1 MNNHDDKKSERKKRR
16 KLSKITTIT
25 RIWKIF
31 ETKKR
36 MKHVNMEVSHN
47 KGIPPRNL
55 YLQSVRRKRKKYKT

>member
-1 MNNHDDKKSERKKRR
+1 MNNHDERKKKR
-16 KLSKITTIT
+16 KLVKITTIT

-36 MKHVNMEVSHN
+36 KNEKHVNMEVSHN